1 MDFDGSDDLD
11 INEFF
16 EVFRILDAK
25 DGKVDGILSLAEGRR
40 GANNDKAEAKYSS
53 SPSGKLIR
61 TDMKDSKDSKDA
73 KDSKD
78 DYRNEYKSPRK

>member
-25 DGKVDGILSLAEGRR
+25 DGKVDGILSLA
-40 GANNDKAEAKYSS
+40 AA
-53 SPSGKLIR
+53 
-61 TDMKDSKDSKDA
+61 SKGNSA
-73 KDSKD
+73 APT
-78 DYRNEYKSPRK
+78 PRPGDNPGSRPASRK